1 MPANLV
7 ILPSP
12 TVREQWHKPKASF
25 VKSPSRRSRR
35 ADGVL
40 SFQVLLV
47 KKPKA
52 QFLEQVSVGLNR
64 KDFQGF
70 VNERV

>member
-1 MPANLV
+1 
-7 ILPSP
+7 
-12 TVREQWHKPKASF
+12 